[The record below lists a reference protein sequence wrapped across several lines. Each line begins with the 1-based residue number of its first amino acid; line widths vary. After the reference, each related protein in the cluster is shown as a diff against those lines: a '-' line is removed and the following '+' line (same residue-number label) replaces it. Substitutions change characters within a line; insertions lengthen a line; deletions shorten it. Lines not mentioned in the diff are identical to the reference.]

1 MNIKQITDNLL
12 CSGCGTC
19 NTICGHNAISM
30 KRTHTMKLLYADIDT
45 TKCTDCGLCLKMC
58 PSVQVLERKEK
69 ITRELI
75 IGDIKAC
82 YVGRTLDKIR

>member
-30 KRTHTMKLLYADIDT
+30 KRTHTMKLLYADNRYNKVYRLRIVPKNVPKRSST
-45 TKCTDCGLCLKMC
+45 
-58 PSVQVLERKEK
+58 
-69 ITRELI
+69 
-75 IGDIKAC
+75 
-82 YVGRTLDKIR
+82 

>member
-45 TKCTDCGLCLKMC
+45 TKCTDCGLCLKC
-58 PSVQVLERKEK
+58 AQAFKYLNAKKRLQEN
-69 ITRELI
+69 
-75 IGDIKAC
+75 
-82 YVGRTLDKIR
+82 